1 MACSLRNSAAPFR
14 QSDPMGLVEQLGRL
28 THPALHAALACA
40 VGIVFIYRHRYR
52 IGALAIALGALWL
65 ALCSAPTFATWLQR
79 GLEQPYAQRAASGYP
94 KVDAIIVLGGGKLPN
109 DPDWDSDDPDIQAT
123 RLSFGL
129 QLFQDGRAG
138 TLLLSGADQALKM
151 AHRLQQQGVP
161 ASVLIVESASR
172 NTHQNALY
180 STAILRQRK
189 LRDVLLV
196 TSGIHMPRAE
206 ASFARQGVAV
216 IPAPAPDE
224 YRGPSASWWPRRSAL
239 TLSAR
244 CLREYLG
251 MWVYKMRG
259 WV

>member
-1 MACSLRNSAAPFR
+1 
-14 QSDPMGLVEQLGRL
+14 MGLVEQFGRL
-28 THPALHAALACA
+28 THPALHAALLW
-40 VGIVFIYRHRYR
+40 VIGIVFIYRHRYG
-52 IGALAIALGALWL
+52 IATSAIVSGVLWL

-79 GLEQPYAQRAASGYP
+79 GLEQPYAQLAAEDYP
-94 KVDAIIVLGGGKLPN
+94 KVDAIVVLGGGKLPN
-109 DPDWDSDDPDIQAT
+109 DPDWDSDDPDMHAT
-123 RLSFGL
+123 RLGFGL
-129 QLFQDGRAG
+129 QLFQQGRAG

-161 ASVLIVESASR
+161 AGALIVEDASR

-180 STAILRQRK
+180 STAILRRQK
-189 LRDVLLV
+189 LQNVLLV

-206 ASFARQGVAV
+206 ASFARQGMVL

-224 YRGPSASWWPRRSAL
+224 YQGPSSSWWPRRGAL

-251 MWVYKMRG
+251 MWVYRVRG

>member
-1 MACSLRNSAAPFR
+1 
-14 QSDPMGLVEQLGRL
+14 MGLVEQLGRL
-28 THPALHAALACA
+28 THPALHAALACFI
-40 VGIVFIYRHRYR
+40 GIVFIYRRRYR
-52 IGALAIALGALWL
+52 IAVLVIGCGVLWL

-79 GLEQPYAQRAASGYP
+79 GLELPYAQRAASGYP
-94 KVDAIIVLGGGKLPN
+94 KVDAIVVLGGGKLSN
-109 DPDWDSDDPDIQAT
+109 DPDWDSDDPDIRAT
-123 RLSFGL
+123 RLDFGL

-161 ASVLIVESASR
+161 ASALIIEDVSR

-180 STAILRQRK
+180 SIAMLRQRK
-189 LRDVLLV
+189 LRVVLLV

-206 ASFARQGVAV
+206 ASFAQEGLTV

-251 MWVYKMRG
+251 MWVYRVRG
-259 WV
+259 WA